1 LTSCVSEIIYNS
13 VCRNKCHLEFRKR
26 GLSRGSL
33 QAGEKLAHRFLVP
46 EFGERKRTSTG
57 TRKSAEKILTKIKD
71 WIVENRYPDVRKK
84 KKDKFKSL
92 LIFT

>member
-1 LTSCVSEIIYNS
+1 
-13 VCRNKCHLEFRKR
+13 LEFRKR

-33 QAGEKLAHRFLVP
+33 QAREKLAHRFLVP